1 MRLKKLFLILII
13 LGLLPLSVFA
23 GENPSI
29 KGVFSRV
36 PDKPYKFDGKTVEV
50 IEFLSFYCGHCY
62 TFERSIPVIK
72 GNFPKKIKWRIVP
85 IYWGEGSSKPGE
97 AYFLAEEA
105 GKGDQMKTALF
116 QANFVEK
123 KDIGK
128 VEVLDG
134 IAAKLGLG
142 FDFSRRLRAG
152 EKVKDAQKALEMAK
166 AYGINETPTVII
178 AGNLMTNP
186 DMFDH
191 DMDAFRDNAITVIKS
206 ILNPGK

>member
-13 LGLLPLSVFA
+13 LCLLPLSVFA

-36 PDKPYKFDGKTVEV
+36 PGKPYNFDGKTVEV
-50 IEFLSFYCGHCY
+50 MEFLSFYCGHCY

>member
-29 KGVFSRV
+29 NGVFYRV

-191 DMDAFRDNAITVIKS
+191 DLDAFRDNAITVIKS

>member
-142 FDFSRRLRAG
+142 FDFSQRLRAG
-152 EKVKDAQKALEMAK
+152 EKAKDAQKALEMAK

-191 DMDAFRDNAITVIKS
+191 NLDSFRDNVITVIKS